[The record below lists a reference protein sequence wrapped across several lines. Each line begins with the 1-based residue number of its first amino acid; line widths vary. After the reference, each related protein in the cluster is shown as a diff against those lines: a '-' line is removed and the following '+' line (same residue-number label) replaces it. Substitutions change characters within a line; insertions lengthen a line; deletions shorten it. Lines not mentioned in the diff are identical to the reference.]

1 MFIFIACQSVAQQI
15 YLKLEAD
22 QITLCTSQQSRQ
34 TWQLPSFILVTTHL
48 RKCLS
53 NLIKVNMKA
62 ASTLSTLRSL
72 KVKTNGRSMVL
83 RYELVLKCSML
94 KLNIEFL
101 LKNASSTLGI
111 WR

>member
-48 RKCLS
+48 PKCLS
-53 NLIKVNMKA
+53 NLIKINMKA
-62 ASTLSTLRSL
+62 ASTLSTLRST
-72 KVKTNGRSMVL
+72 VKTNGRSMVL